1 MPDSLLLIAAIVF
14 YVMASAFIVFYLR
27 SVTGDDS
34 ESKEAKIRLSFAAAI
49 GAVGFHIAYASKISL
64 VDHTLNFSL
73 SSMLVLVS
81 ALLCVIFLLGGLIM
95 PIRRLGI
102 LVFPLT
108 ILSLVFAFFWKD
120 QLVIFAN
127 RGLAFDFH
135 VVISILSYSLLA
147 IAAIQALLYSYQ
159 ERQIKN
165 RTNPAML
172 MALPPL
178 QTMELL
184 LFRLVGIGFFMLSLT
199 LLSGA
204 IFSREIF
211 GHPFTFTHH
220 TVLAL
225 LGWIVFA
232 LLLFKRIGQGLRGS
246 QAVIWTIS
254 GFLLI
259 QLGYFGTKI
268 VSESLSLQ

>member
-1 MPDSLLLIAAIVF
+1 MPDSLFAMIAILFYGVATAITAV
-14 YVMASAFIVFYLR
+14 YLR
-27 SVTGDDS
+27 SAKDANADS
-34 ESKEAKIRLSFAAAI
+34 SDSKIKISFAVACI
-49 GAVGFHIAYASKISL
+49 GAAFHVAHALKISL
-64 VDHTLNFSL
+64 VGQSLNFSL
-73 SSMLVLVS
+73 SSMMVLMS
-81 ALLCVIFLLGGLIM
+81 GLLMVIFLLGGLMM

-108 ILSLVFAFFWKD
+108 ILSLLFALTWGD
-120 QLVIFAN
+120 QVVTLDN
-127 RGLAFDFH
+127 RSLAFNAH
-135 VVISILSYSLLA
+135 IVISLLAYSLLA
-147 IAAIQALLYSYQ
+147 IAAIQALLYVYQ

-184 LFRLVGIGFFMLSLT
+184 LFRLVGFGFAILT
-199 LLSGA
+199 LTLVSGA
-204 IFSREIF
+204 VFSKEIF
-211 GHPFTFTHH
+211 GYAFVFKHH
-220 TVLAL
+220 TILAL
-225 LGWIVFA
+225 LGWLVFA
-232 LLLFKRIGQGLRGS
+232 IMLFKRVKHGLRGS

-259 QLGYFGTKI
+259 QLGYFGTKF